1 MVLTGYS
8 DPLECSVGLELPL
21 LRLTWADVTPFIQ
34 VYDSSDGSGTPR
46 RVTALTGA
54 SALYVVIKSV
64 YTINLSIVRSFYLS
78 FVLFILSVCLSKKQ
92 PSNDKEEDF
101 FL

>member
-46 RVTALTGA
+46 RATALTGA
-54 SALYVVIKSV
+54 SAPYVVIKSV
-64 YTINLSIVRSFYLS
+64 YTLLG
-78 FVLFILSVCLSKKQ
+78 FVHSVCLSVCH
-92 PSNDKEEDF
+92 SF
-101 FL
+101 FLSVVRSIYSVCQKKKYFF